1 MFFHFLGDQGRV
13 SSFSDYVVDPFTL
26 LRHTWYLTNTRCMIE
41 PFHVYRS
48 KIWPWQVLQRFWICA
63 EDYIRESN
71 VYRSDFMGPCDTIIN
86 SFFLYIVELTK
97 GLFVGNTL
105 FYFHLEMEQHFLMH
119 LLLLSVFAS
128 TFYGYP
134 FFCILHV
141 LNLMI

>member
-1 MFFHFLGDQGRV
+1 MTKVGFLPSLIMLWILLLFCVTPGTSQILGVWLNRSMF
-13 SSFSDYVVDPFTL
+13 T
-26 LRHTWYLTNTRCMIE
+26 
-41 PFHVYRS
+41 S

>member
-1 MFFHFLGDQGRV
+1 VTKVGFLPSLIMLWILLLFCVTPGTSQILGVWSNRSMF
-13 SSFSDYVVDPFTL
+13 
-26 LRHTWYLTNTRCMIE
+26 
-41 PFHVYRS
+41 RS
-48 KIWPWQVLQRFWICA
+48 KIWPWQVLQIFWICA